1 MTDFRSDTVTRPGRA
16 MREAMLEAAVGDDV
30 FGDDPSVNALQE
42 EAAAMLGFDSALFA
56 ASGTQSNL
64 IGIMSLC
71 GRGDEV
77 LVGQM
82 AHTYRWEGGGMAVL
96 GSIQPQP
103 IENDVDGR
111 LPLDRVRAAIKP
123 DDPHFARTR
132 LLALENTFNG
142 RVLPP
147 DYLEDAKQL
156 AREAGLMLHLDGAR
170 LFNAAAALASLHASE
185 RCGQSSETGRVEG
198 SSDAG
203 KARAAAHHE
212 HRESTGTMASARPA
226 CPEGGLTRDA
236 VLSQARSICAGF
248 TTVSI
253 CLSKGLGA
261 PVGSLLLGSHQTI
274 SQARR
279 IRKMLGGGLRQ
290 AGILAAAGRYA
301 LAHHLPRLDDDHQLA
316 SRLAEG
322 LDQLSNTLPAL
333 IGRVQ
338 VEPARTNM
346 VFVDIDPA
354 LAEPVAAHLQRH
366 GLRFTSSRRANGWI
380 RQRWVTHL
388 DVGGDDVSRALA
400 GWGAFSG

>member
-42 EAAAMLGFDSALFA
+42 EAAAMLGFDAALFA

-103 IENDVDGR
+103 IENEADGR

-147 DYLEDAKQL
+147 DYLEEAKQL
-156 AREAGLMLHLDGAR
+156 ACEAGLMLHLDGAR
-170 LFNAAAALASLHASE
+170 LFNAAAALASVDASE
-185 RCGQSSETGRVEG
+185 QCGESGEIGEVEG
-198 SSDAG
+198 RGDSG
-203 KARAAAHHE
+203 KARVAANHG
-212 HRESTGTMASARPA
+212 HRGSIGPKDSTRPA
-226 CPEGGLTRDA
+226 HPEGGLTRDA
-236 VLSQARSICAGF
+236 VLSKARSICAGF

-274 SQARR
+274 AQARR

-301 LAHHLPRLDDDHQLA
+301 LAHHLPRLHDDHQLA

-322 LDQLSNTLPAL
+322 FDQLSRTHPAL
-333 IGRVQ
+333 IGQVQ
-338 VEPARTNM
+338 VEPAWTNM
-346 VFVDIDPA
+346 VFVDIAPA
-354 LAEPVAAHLQRH
+354 LAEPLAAHLQRC
-366 GLRFTSSRRANGWI
+366 GLRFTSSRRAKGWI

-400 GWGAFSG
+400 GWEAFSA